1 MVNDGRE
8 ESPEPKSHRTK
19 NFESLSLQSP
29 KELNERLKE
38 ILKQDPAPEN
48 QNISMLVFKEAFDQY
63 GNKLKVDLDSSID
76 SVDSVIDLEH
86 NQVEPVE
93 INEEEEEDF
102 IKE

>member
-1 MVNDGRE
+1 
-8 ESPEPKSHRTK
+8 
-19 NFESLSLQSP
+19 
-29 KELNERLKE
+29 
-38 ILKQDPAPEN
+38 
-48 QNISMLVFKEAFDQY
+48 MLVFKEAFDQY
-63 GNKLKVDLDSSID
+63 GNKLKVDLDSSSD